1 MRIQHL
7 DKDTKKSLLED
18 LLRRSPSQYEE
29 YEKGVNEILLQVKSR
44 GDESLCA

>member
-1 MRIQHL
+1 MRIQHF

-29 YEKGVNEILLQVKSR
+29 YEDRKSVV
-44 GDESLCA
+44 